1 MKRFVLLLI
10 VVFFQI
16 DSYPIGSEVFFYYYY
31 FVILTLEGTL
41 ELSIFA
47 QREIA
52 LSVLQSVRWI
62 IYPISILRS

>member
-16 DSYPIGSEVFFYYYY
+16 DSYPIGSEVFFYYY